1 MPYVLQRDD
10 MNRDFDDAIAV
21 TGHWT
26 KYGVT
31 YAIPFR
37 SPGTDEVANLLV
49 AGRCISVDHRTH
61 HATKRDPAE
70 HGDGRGG
77 GYGSRR
83 WPCGRASPS
92 PSSRSCEL
100 RDRLRRAG
108 AIVDRPA

>member
-1 MPYVLQRDD
+1 

-37 SPGTDEVANLLV
+37 SLRTDEVANLLV
-49 AGRCISVDHRTH
+49 AGRCISVDHRDAPRH
-61 HATKRDPAE
+61 QGDPAE
-70 HGDGRGG
+70 HGDRRGG
-77 GYGSRR
+77 GHGRR
-83 WPCGRASPS
+83 AGRAARRRPRRAR
-92 PSSRSCEL
+92 RSATL
-100 RDRLRRAG
+100 RDRLRSAG

>member
-1 MPYVLQRDD
+1 
-10 MNRDFDDAIAV
+10 MNRDFDDTIAI

-37 SPGTDEVANLLV
+37 SLRTDEVENLLV

-61 HATKRDPAE
+61 HATKEIPASMATGE
-70 HGDGRGG
+70 AAGTAAALAVHRGVLLRELPIG
-77 GYGSRR
+77 
-83 WPCGRASPS
+83 
-92 PSSRSCEL
+92 EL
-100 RDRLRRAG
+100 RDRLRAAG